1 LLNTEDVTVE
11 AMEPCQP
18 AGIFTLLSVRNNQP
32 PRVL

>member
-1 LLNTEDVTVE
+1 LLNPEDVTVE

-32 PRVL
+32 QRAV